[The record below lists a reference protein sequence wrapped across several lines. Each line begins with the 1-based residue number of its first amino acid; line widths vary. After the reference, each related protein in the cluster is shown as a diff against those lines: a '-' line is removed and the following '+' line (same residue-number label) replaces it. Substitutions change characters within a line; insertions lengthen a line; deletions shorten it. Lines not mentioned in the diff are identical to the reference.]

1 MRYKFA
7 IPAISFG
14 VKYYFYDISN
24 FQIQYFLF
32 MSIRASFL
40 CCFKRVLLSIGF
52 LILLQNMYA
61 QNVGIGTG
69 SPEALLHLGG
79 NNVELLI
86 DNGPILLR
94 NSSSGEAT
102 QLSGIAPYT
111 LVSNNYSNGTFVFR
125 PGTIGKEFIMSGTG
139 LVIGARAALGGQLP
153 ATPLDIRADGE
164 VLRIN
169 GVNPYLSLMD
179 GNVQRG
185 YLQAWTDGIALASV
199 NHDVG
204 LWTNSVKRLAVKPN
218 GALEVAG
225 STGSA
230 GQVLTSNGSGLPPA
244 WSSATTALYNSVR
257 FVTPSQS
264 SFVNTSDNVWRDV
277 PGMTTSL
284 SLSGNTYVDIAANM
298 YYTAL
303 PCLGCDNPAVEFRLV
318 VNTIN
323 FTEIKGRTGGA
334 FERTNSLTTGFT
346 LPAGSHTIKW
356 QIRST
361 DGSDVVVFGGANFD
375 VNYRTF
381 MRLFTAAQ

>member
-1 MRYKFA
+1 
-7 IPAISFG
+7 
-14 VKYYFYDISN
+14 
-24 FQIQYFLF
+24 
-32 MSIRASFL
+32 MSIRVSFL
-40 CCFKRVLLSIGF
+40 CCFKRALLSIGF
-52 LILLQNMYA
+52 LIFLQNMYA

-86 DNGPILLR
+86 DNGPIVLR

-102 QLSGIAPYT
+102 QLSAIAPYT
-111 LVSNNYSNGTFVFR
+111 LVSNNYSNGAFVFR
-125 PGTIGKEFIMSGTG
+125 PGTIGKEFIMNGTG

-169 GVNPYLSLMD
+169 GVNPYLTLMD

-204 LWTNSVKRLAVKPN
+204 LWTNSVKRLAIKPN

-244 WSSATTALYNSVR
+244 WSSATTVLYNSVR

-264 SFVNTSDNVWRDV
+264 SFVNTSDNVWRDI

-298 YYTAL
+298 YYTSLA
-303 PCLGCDNPAVEFRLV
+303 CLGCDNPGVSFKLV
-318 VNTIN
+318 VDEIN

-334 FERTNSLTTGFT
+334 SERTNSLATGFT

-361 DGSDVVVFGGANFD
+361 DGSDVVVFGGANLD

-381 MRLFTAAQ
+381 MRLFTVAQ